1 MSDRL
6 NVGAV
11 DSWTTLN
18 IQAVKHVPG
27 LRSSMAVD
35 LVLHPWHRGIE
46 PIQFSHSVVK
56 YIQKERSEN
65 RKVLSFIESLVL
77 KMVLYEASHVTYWQL
92 PLPK

>member
-6 NVGAV
+6 DVGAV

-27 LRSSMAVD
+27 FRRSMAVD

-46 PIQFSHSVVK
+46 PTIFGLFPTQLSNI
-56 YIQKERSEN
+56 Y
-65 RKVLSFIESLVL
+65 RKNEVRIE
-77 KMVLYEASHVTYWQL
+77 
-92 PLPK
+92 